1 MEKVSMSHEDY
12 LEAIVMLGG
21 TTENSVRSV
30 DIANKLGVSKASVNK
45 AMNALKE
52 KGFADQPY
60 YGDVTLTEDGYRY
73 GAAVLERHSG
83 FAVAAFALGFA
94 LRIDAPSWL
103 AIVICIGA
111 VMLFQ
116 KGTFLI
122 GAQRAAILSTFEP
135 ITSIFV
141 GILFLN
147 ETLTPRILLGS
158 AITLVAGVFITLGS
172 KKDEGKE
179 EAAKD

>member
-1 MEKVSMSHEDY
+1 M
-12 LEAIVMLGG
+12 
-21 TTENSVRSV
+21 
-30 DIANKLGVSKASVNK
+30 
-45 AMNALKE
+45 
-52 KGFADQPY
+52 
-60 YGDVTLTEDGYRY
+60 
-73 GAAVLERHSG
+73 
-83 FAVAAFALGFA
+83 
-94 LRIDAPSWL
+94 
-103 AIVICIGA
+103 ICIGA
-111 VMLFQ
+111 VMLFH

-147 ETLTPRILLGS
+147 EMLTPRILLGS
-158 AITLVAGVFITLGS
+158 VITLVAGVFITQGG

>member
-1 MEKVSMSHEDY
+1 MTQSLPHAFKCAAE
-12 LEAIVMLGG
+12 
-21 TTENSVRSV
+21 
-30 DIANKLGVSKASVNK
+30 GVA
-45 AMNALKE
+45 
-52 KGFADQPY
+52 FAFKQRNMRID
-60 YGDVTLTEDGYRY
+60 
-73 GAAVLERHSG
+73 SG
-83 FAVAAFALGFA
+83 FAVAAVVLGFA

-158 AITLVAGVFITLGS
+158 AITLVAGVFITLGG
-172 KKDEGKE
+172 KKGEAKE